1 MWSSFSYTSRAIA
14 VYEPG
19 FTEIFFSKNGQ
30 RRPEFTLE
38 IANKQSQK
46 AVGGKY

>member
-1 MWSSFSYTSRAIA
+1 MNLGLLRF
-14 VYEPG
+14 
-19 FTEIFFSKNGQ
+19 FFSKNGQ

-38 IANKQSQK
+38 IANKQNQK